1 MRVLS
6 VTHQDDAPAGVFGD
20 VVLAAGHELVDW
32 RPDRG
37 EPVPDLAGFDA
48 VMVLGGAAH
57 PHQEEERYP
66 WLRGEKAAIDSM
78 LESAIP
84 LLAVCLGA
92 ELVAEVAGRPAV
104 ALEAPEIGWFPVELT
119 REGGEDP
126 VFEALPPSFPA
137 FQWHSLAIELPP
149 GATPLAQGSAGLG
162 AFSFDNAWAMQFHAE
177 VTEAIVCD
185 WIDDFDAD
193 LDAIAAGFDPEL
205 VRAETRSRI
214 EASVALGATISG
226 AFLEQ
231 VAATRA

>member
-6 VTHQDDAPAGVFGD
+6 VTHQADAPAGVFGD
-20 VVLAAGHELVDW
+20 VALAAGHELVDW

-48 VMVLGGAAH
+48 IMVLGGAAH
-57 PHQEEERYP
+57 PHQEELYP
-66 WLRGEKAAIDSM
+66 WLRGEKAVIGSM
-78 LESAIP
+78 LERGIP

-104 ALEAPEIGWFPVELT
+104 TLHAAEIGWFPVQLT

-137 FQWHSLAIELPP
+137 FQWHSLAIELPS
-149 GATPLAQGSAGLG
+149 GAVPLAQGSVGLG
-162 AFSFDNAWAMQFHAE
+162 AFRLDNAWAMQFHAE
-177 VTEAIVCD
+177 VTEAIVYD

-193 LDAIAAGFDPEL
+193 PDVIVAGCEPDL
-205 VRAETRSRI
+205 VRGETRCRI
-214 EASVALGATISG
+214 EASVALGATICG
-226 AFLEQ
+226 GFLEQ
-231 VAATRA
+231 VTATRA

>member
-20 VVLAAGHELVDW
+20 VALAAGHELVDW

-37 EPVPDLAGFDA
+37 EPVPDLAGFEA

-57 PHQEEERYP
+57 PHQEERYP
-66 WLRGEKAAIDSM
+66 WLRGEKAAICAM
-78 LESAIP
+78 LECAIP

-92 ELVAEVAGRPAV
+92 ELVAEVAGQPAITLDT
-104 ALEAPEIGWFPVELT
+104 AEIGWFQVELT
-119 REGGEDP
+119 REGGKDP
-126 VFEALPPSFPA
+126 VFEGLPRSFPA

-162 AFSFDNAWAMQFHAE
+162 AFRLDNVWAMQFHAE

-185 WIDDFDAD
+185 WIDDSDAD
-193 LDAIAAGFDPEL
+193 PGAIASGFNPEA
-205 VRAETRSRI
+205 VRSETRARI
-214 EASVALGATISG
+214 GASVALGATICG

-231 VAATRA
+231 VPATRA